1 MDAFGRRCQCA
12 PPLGHKERAMS
23 KSLWPIAAAVLFAAA
38 SVRAA
43 TADGYVTDY
52 VEEPAPAAA
61 LPD

>member
-1 MDAFGRRCQCA
+1 
-12 PPLGHKERAMS
+12 MS